1 MPTYQSRD
9 DIKEDE
15 NPQGGAMEVLNM
27 YGANKI
33 VEKKVEKKEE
43 KNDILGGMLSDIMT
57 SKKPHRQMV
66 RAVLQM
72 KPKDI
77 HLLKRSAKYF
87 LDNPQEMEQEVEEG
101 LLEDL
106 SFTKNSND
114 LADMIENDFEYSNGG
129 ELDGETLLEGLAI
142 LLDNVPKIQKTLTQQ

>member
-9 DIKEDE
+9 EIKEDE

-27 YGANKI
+27 YGANQI
-33 VEKKVEKKEE
+33 VEKKEKPKEE

-87 LDNPQEMEQEVEEG
+87 LDNPQELDQEVEEG
-101 LLEDL
+101 ILDDL
-106 SFTKNSND
+106 SKTRNSND
-114 LADMIENDFEYSNGG
+114 LADMLETDLEYTNGG
-129 ELDGETLLEGLAI
+129 ELDGESLLEGFAI
-142 LLDNVPKIQKTLTQQ
+142 LLDNVPKIQKTLSQQ

>member
-9 DIKEDE
+9 EIQEDE

-33 VEKKVEKKEE
+33 VEKKEKPKEE

-87 LDNPQEMEQEVEEG
+87 LDNPQELDQEVEEG
-101 LLEDL
+101 ILDDL
-106 SFTKNSND
+106 SKTRNSND
-114 LADMIENDFEYSNGG
+114 LADMLETDFEYTNGG
-129 ELDGETLLEGLAI
+129 ELDGESLIEGLAI
-142 LLDNVPKIQKTLTQQ
+142 LLDNVPKIQKTLSQQ

>member
-9 DIKEDE
+9 EIKEDE

-27 YGANKI
+27 YGANQI
-33 VEKKVEKKEE
+33 VEKKEKPKEE

-87 LDNPQEMEQEVEEG
+87 LDNPQELDQEVEEG
-101 LLEDL
+101 ILEDL
-106 SFTKNSND
+106 SLTKNSND
-114 LADMIENDFEYSNGG
+114 LADMLETDFEYTNGG
-129 ELDGETLLEGLAI
+129 ELDGESLLEGFAI
-142 LLDNVPKIQKTLTQQ
+142 LLDNVPKIQKTLSQQ